1 MREQRF
7 GEQKK
12 TFPKLSE
19 LADRSH
25 IIVAGELSIVIT
37 VSTASSLV
45 GQQLMYIQLVPKLL
59 PSFLQLDCLLQQE
72 SLSHLHLQPQ
82 PVRTSAIASLNCC
95 SNFSQAQN
103 VLEQDYQ
110 NKQMWHLLVKVDL
123 VSFCV
128 LYKNTLQSNAL
139 YTSMIS
145 DFCNKSKMNTL
156 VPN

>member
-25 IIVAGELSIVIT
+25 IIAARELSIVIT
-37 VSTASSLV
+37 VFTASTLV
-45 GQQLMYIQLVPKLL
+45 GQQLMYIQLVPELL

-82 PVRTSAIASLNCC
+82 PVRTSAIASLNCR

-103 VLEQDYQ
+103 VLDYQ

-139 YTSMIS
+139 YTPMIY